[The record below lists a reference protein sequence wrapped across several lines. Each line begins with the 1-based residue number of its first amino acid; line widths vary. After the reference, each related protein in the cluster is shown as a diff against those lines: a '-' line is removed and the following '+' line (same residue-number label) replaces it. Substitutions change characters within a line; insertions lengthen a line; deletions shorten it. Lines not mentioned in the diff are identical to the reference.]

1 MIFIKNNIYTLKRME
16 RVDMNNDTQQNQENE
31 ESELQYYKRILH
43 AQIDDMNDLDILKSI
58 TAFIFKVSFWRKD

>member
-58 TAFIFKVSFWRKD
+58 TAFIF

>member
-1 MIFIKNNIYTLKRME
+1 ME